1 MEKKLVLMTHWNKI
15 QRAAPIGAAHV
26 VALRHC
32 EAPSLRGTKQ
42 SSPDELSWNLT
53 TLNAVHLLRKEIFQ
67 NQIKIFQKS

>member
-15 QRAAPIGAAHV
+15 QRASPIGAAHV

-42 SSPDELSWNLT
+42 TSIVSWD
-53 TLNAVHLLRKEIFQ
+53 LLRKEIFQ
-67 NQIKIFQKS
+67 NLIKISQK